1 MDRAGDSPLSPG
13 KKRPGSRS
21 PPEGRGRRKTVYLC
35 SIFLSSLYIF
45 HSPAGAPTGSGEEE
59 QPGRF
64 PFFCRFIPRKMEGR
78 WKDRPF
84 FFLPSAFGGRGPGP
98 PACAPVGN
106 PVSLRITA
114 LGPPSGAFP
123 ARPLPFIP
131 NPAPFLGGVRVGRRR
146 TGRRD
151 GFFRRVSSRSAGKTV
166 RPEAGQ
172 VLLLPAG
179 EEGAFCASGP
189 GQRLLNSFSPESPFF
204 LPPKKGFS
212 GCALLYLL

>member
-1 MDRAGDSPLSPG
+1 MDRAGDNPLSPG

-21 PPEGRGRRKTVYLC
+21 PPEGRGRRKAVYLC
-35 SIFLSSLYIF
+35 SIFSFLFVYFPLSSRGSHRLRRGRTAGPVSIF
-45 HSPAGAPTGSGEEE
+45 LSFHPPENGRPLERPALL
-59 QPGRF
+59 F
-64 PFFCRFIPRKMEGR
+64 P
-78 WKDRPF
+78 
-84 FFLPSAFGGRGPGP
+84 
-98 PACAPVGN
+98 

-114 LGPPSGAFP
+114 PGPPSGAFP

-146 TGRRD
+146 TGRRG

-204 LPPKKGFS
+204 LPLKKGFS

>member
-13 KKRPGSRS
+13 KSAPGAGLPQRGKGA
-21 PPEGRGRRKTVYLC
+21 GRLYIYAVF
-35 SIFLSSLYIF
+35 FLSSLYSF
-45 HSPAGAPTGSGEEE
+45 CSPAGVPTGSGEEE

-64 PFFCRFIPRKMEGR
+64 PFSCHFIPREMEGR

-98 PACAPVGN
+98 PACAPVGE

-114 LGPPSGAFP
+114 PGPPSGAFP

-131 NPAPFLGGVRVGRRR
+131 NPAPFLGGVRVGRRW
-146 TGRRD
+146 TGRRS
-151 GFFRRVSSRSAGKTV
+151 GFFRRVCSCSAGKTV
-166 RPEAGQ
+166 RPGAGQ

-189 GQRLLNSFSPESPFF
+189 GQRLLNSFSPEFPFF

-212 GCALLYLL
+212 ACALLYLL

>member
-35 SIFLSSLYIF
+35 SIFSFLFVYFPLSGRGSHRLRRGRTAGPVSIFLSFHPPENGRPLERPALLFPPVCLWGQGSRASLR
-45 HSPAGAPTGSGEEE
+45 GV
-59 QPGRF
+59 
-64 PFFCRFIPRKMEGR
+64 PRKAPPFYSES
-78 WKDRPF
+78 RPI
-84 FFLPSAFGGRGPGP
+84 PGRGPGGK
-98 PACAPVGN
+98 A
-106 PVSLRITA
+106 
-114 LGPPSGAFP
+114 
-123 ARPLPFIP
+123 
-131 NPAPFLGGVRVGRRR
+131 R
-146 TGRRD
+146 TGRRG

-204 LPPKKGFS
+204 FPPKKGFS